1 MNVIDANN
9 PHRLRSCDDAELE
22 KGTTDITKTAGL
34 PLDADNGPYTFIL
47 RDFASKDKYCQAVMF
62 TTTITSVY
70 IDPINESTER
80 VE

>member
-1 MNVIDANN
+1 
-9 PHRLRSCDDAELE
+9 
-22 KGTTDITKTAGL
+22 